1 LAFLDF
7 RIDSIGTSA
16 YGNIRGRVYVYD
28 MASSKVA
35 KLCKELKSG
44 RFGVK
49 SGRFLVGVCADKNIK
64 VPQNLMRKA
73 LFYVERRNPKIVLYP
88 YPNAKN
94 IPTKF
99 VNESPNPFRGVVNKG
114 FPITIQ
120 FNPSRYRFVKI
131 KKFNLFDSSN
141 RRVKAKIITAK
152 SDIRRKLSNLTLLL
166 FQIDH

>member
-1 LAFLDF
+1 
-7 RIDSIGTSA
+7 
-16 YGNIRGRVYVYD
+16 
-28 MASSKVA
+28 
-35 KLCKELKSG
+35 
-44 RFGVK
+44 
-49 SGRFLVGVCADKNIK
+49 
-64 VPQNLMRKA
+64 MRKA

-141 RRVKAKIITAK
+141 RRVKSKIITAK
-152 SDIRRKLSNLTLLL
+152 SDIRRKLSNLTFALIPNRPLKRKKSYRVE
-166 FQIDH
+166 FVAVTDRGRVKKSWRFSTK